1 MSDVTRLLTAI
12 ERGENRAAEELLPLV
27 YDELRRLAA
36 AEFSRLPRGQT
47 LQATALVHEAW
58 LRLVGN
64 DQGEGEPKWD
74 GRRHFFG
81 AAAQAMRN
89 ILVERARRKS
99 RPKHGG
105 DLQRVDVEEVQLAEA
120 MRPEELL
127 AVDEAL
133 ARLEEFDAQ
142 AAELVKL
149 RYFAGFT
156 QQQAAQ
162 LVQLNKR
169 AADRL
174 WSFARAFLLKEI
186 QAATGSAAGLF
197 SANCWH
203 KPDGKSG

>member
-1 MSDVTRLLTAI
+1 MGNVPHSSQLEGSHAPRD
-12 ERGENRAAEELLPLV
+12 AAELLPIV
-27 YDELRRLAA
+27 YEELRRLAA
-36 AEFSRLPRGQT
+36 QKLAQEKPGQT

-58 LRLVGN
+58 LRLVGSN
-64 DQGEGEPKWD
+64 QGTADPKWQ

-89 ILVERARRKS
+89 ILVERVRRKN

-127 AVDEAL
+127 ALDDAL
-133 ARLEEFDAQ
+133 VRLDEFDPQ
-142 AAELVKL
+142 AAELIKL
-149 RYFAGFT
+149 RFFAGFT
-156 QQQAAQ
+156 QQQAAE
-162 LVQLNKR
+162 LLDLNKR

-186 QAATGSAAGLF
+186 QAARGG
-197 SANCWH
+197 
-203 KPDGKSG
+203 D